1 MIRLYSDCAN
11 HSDSPVLLA
20 GTGFSISS
28 TCILHLGL
36 RFLSISYPS
45 TTTTLGPF
53 VPMVATP
60 PQHEHPHA
68 SLGTPGVTHLSSAA
82 IANEEYIFTFAPKDR
97 LPLSNSAKNAKTSRV
112 SEIEELD
119 SYEELGYRV
128 YELREVLAESLY
140 AGIVDPNRAVDFLK
154 TPQSGYDI
162 ENGSWRILPSDPTSE
177 ADLRGPFVK
186 IFNAIE
192 EHFNPSPSRGTTCE
206 AVDSHNIPMAHDNG
220 VHFTS
225 PGICIKAT
233 GPSFE
238 VPEHAGRSRG
248 LGYTNVAAVLEVKL
262 DKAKG
267 KRMMHCQRMATY
279 NRQIFIQQPSRH
291 FVRSLLLTEKVFRL
305 VHFDRSGIYVT
316 PLFDIHKD
324 ASVLV
329 QFVAGLMSP
338 SEAVLGFDTSIQ
350 WTVDESSGKKVAGI
364 ITLNERDE
372 ETGAFTEKKYNLDI
386 TEAPFVR
393 PGIRG
398 RGTVAWNA
406 KDPATGAAVIIKD
419 SWHTDSRASECEFIR
434 KAKGIPGIVEILVYQ
449 QDCSQTI
456 SYRPLGYKSKDFRNR
471 FKLRLVLKRYGAP
484 IWFFRSRL
492 QLLYALR
499 DVLVGHRELFMRGI
513 IHRDISMLNILLGE
527 PGAEEGYRGILID
540 LDMAAYTED
549 FVSSLP
555 ADPQIGTRIYQSV
568 SVISALSTTPPPPQD
583 YSDDLESLFY
593 VYCQLVYDF
602 EQPGVRKKEGSEL
615 LADWDLDDTR
625 VVANTKAGFVLS
637 ATNMACIPPYWG
649 KACATLLKEFHE
661 VIRGIVM
668 EKDRINADRKLDAEA
683 ELKAYHSVARDHG
696 VYFGKVKAAFD
707 KAIAVLEKEGPNA
720 QELEPYPVFVSAP
733 HVISSDLPLAEAE
746 ALIDEGE
753 PLAAPLPQGK
763 LDTPTRHTDM
773 VPLTSK
779 KRPSDNEDHASHKRL
794 RQVEIQESPIPSH
807 TLQSDEAPSS

>member
-1 MIRLYSDCAN
+1 
-11 HSDSPVLLA
+11 
-20 GTGFSISS
+20 
-28 TCILHLGL
+28 
-36 RFLSISYPS
+36 
-45 TTTTLGPF
+45 
-53 VPMVATP
+53 MVATP
-60 PQHEHPHA
+60 PQHELPHV
-68 SLGTPGVTHLSSAA
+68 SPGTPGVTSLSDAA
-82 IANEEYIFTFAPKDR
+82 LTSEDYIFTFAPKDR
-97 LPLSNSAKNAKTSRV
+97 LPFSNSAKNAKTSRV

-128 YELREVLAESLY
+128 YELKEVPAKSLY
-140 AGIVDPNRAVDFLK
+140 SEAVDLNRALDFLK
-154 TPQSGYDI
+154 APQSGYDV
-162 ENGSWRILPSDPTSE
+162 ENGIWKVLPSDPTCE

-186 IFNAIE
+186 IFNTIE
-192 EHFNPSPSRGTTCE
+192 HHFNPSPTRGTTRE

-324 ASVLV
+324 ASILI

-338 SEAVLGFDTSIQ
+338 SEEVLGFDTSIR
-350 WTVDESSGKKVAGI
+350 WIVDEPSGKKVAGT
-364 ITLNERDE
+364 ITLNELNE
-372 ETGAFTEKKYNLDI
+372 ETGAFTEKTYNLDVNG
-386 TEAPFVR
+386 APFAR

-398 RGTVAWNA
+398 RGTITWKA
-406 KDPATGAAVIIKD
+406 KDPVTGAAVIIKD
-419 SWHTDSRASECEFIR
+419 SWHTDSRTSECEFIR
-434 KAKGIPGIVEILVYQ
+434 KAKGIPGIVEVLGYQ
-449 QDCSQTI
+449 KDCSQTI

-484 IWFFRSRL
+484 IWFYRSRL
-492 QLLYALR
+492 ELLYALR
-499 DVLVGHRELFMRGI
+499 DVLIGHRELFMRGI

-527 PGAEEGYRGILID
+527 PGAEEGDRGILID
-540 LDMAAYTED
+540 LDMAAYTENGA
-549 FVSSLP
+549 SYLP

-593 VYCQLVYDF
+593 VYCHIIYDF

-625 VVANTKAGFVLS
+625 VVSNTKAGFVLS
-637 ATNMACIPPYWG
+637 ATNMVCIPPYWG
-649 KACATLLKEFHE
+649 KACATLLKEFHG
-661 VIRGIVM
+661 VIRGIVK

-683 ELKAYHSVARDHG
+683 KLKAYHSVAQDHD
-696 VYFGKVKAAFD
+696 VYFEKVKAAFD
-707 KAIAVLEKEGPNA
+707 QAIAMLEKEGPNA

-733 HVISSDLPLAEAE
+733 HAISSGLPLAEAE

-753 PLAAPLPQGK
+753 PLAAPSPQGK
-763 LDTPTRHTDM
+763 DTPTLHTNM

-779 KRPSDNEDHASHKRL
+779 KRLSEFNEDGTSYKRL
-794 RQVEIQESPIPSH
+794 RQIGIQGSPIPSQTRQRDK
-807 TLQSDEAPSS
+807 TLSS